1 MSGGS
6 YSYIYSQLFR
16 ECEGRMHD
24 DEMED
29 LVADLYKVLHDL
41 EWWQSCDTSE
51 DTYRET
57 VAKFKAKWFKGD
69 RSARL
74 KSYIDAEIERTR
86 HELYEL
92 IMTDTER
99 KIETVVDDLQEG
111 KITLNQAREKFN
123 LPPIGSE
130 EAWSDK

>member
-6 YSYIYSQLFR
+6 YGYIYCRLED
-16 ECEGRMHD
+16 ECKGRMHD
-24 DEMED
+24 VEMDDLIAD
-29 LVADLYKVLHDL
+29 LVEVLHDL

-51 DTYRET
+51 DTYRKT

-74 KSYIDAEIERTR
+74 KGYIDAEIKRTR
-86 HELYEL
+86 HELYGL

-99 KIETVVDDLQEG
+99 KIEEVVDDLQEG
-111 KITLNQAREKFN
+111 KITLNQARARFN
-123 LPPIGSE
+123 LPPIE
-130 EAWSDK
+130 RE

>member
-1 MSGGS
+1 M
-6 YSYIYSQLFR
+6 
-16 ECEGRMHD
+16 
-24 DEMED
+24 
-29 LVADLYKVLHDL
+29 

-74 KSYIDAEIERTR
+74 KGYIDTEIEKIR
-86 HELYEL
+86 HELYGL

-99 KIETVVDDLQEG
+99 KIEEVVDDLQDG
-111 KITLNQAREKFN
+111 KITLNQARARFN
-123 LPPIGSE
+123 LPPIE
-130 EAWSDK
+130 RE